1 MAKKK
6 VETNPLVFKK
16 SFFLN
21 IAQLKLT
28 PCEFKCLMVLFEGE
42 ERTKAQISAILDDTP
57 QHVGMA
63 MIRLEKLGLVVNTR
77 IEGRNSFFKPNMD
90 FSGVAEQ
97 DPNQLH
103 LV

>member
-6 VETNPLVFKK
+6 NEKNPLNFKK

-21 IAQLKLT
+21 IAKLKLT

-42 ERTKAQISAILDDTP
+42 ERTKAQVSVILDDTP
-57 QHVGMA
+57 QHVGTA
-63 MIRLEKLGLVVNTR
+63 MIRLEKLGLVINTR
-77 IEGRNSFFKPNMD
+77 TEGRNSFFKPNMD
-90 FSGVAEQ
+90 FSGVEEI
-97 DPNQLH
+97 DKKQLQ

>member
-6 VETNPLVFKK
+6 NKKNPLSFKK

-21 IAQLKLT
+21 IAKLKLT

-42 ERTKAQISAILDDTP
+42 ERTKAQVSVILDDTP

-63 MIRLEKLGLVVNTR
+63 MIRLEKLGLVINTR
-77 IEGRNSFFKPNMD
+77 TEGRNSFFKPNMD
-90 FSGVAEQ
+90 FSGVE
-97 DPNQLH
+97 DIDKKQLQ

>member
-6 VETNPLVFKK
+6 NEKNPLNFKK

-21 IAQLKLT
+21 IAKLKLT

-42 ERTKAQISAILDDTP
+42 ERTKAQVSVILDDTP

-63 MIRLEKLGLVVNTR
+63 MIRLEKLGLVINTR
-77 IEGRNSFFKPNMD
+77 TEGRNSFFKPNMD
-90 FSGVAEQ
+90 FSGVE
-97 DPNQLH
+97 DIDKKQLQ

>member
-6 VETNPLVFKK
+6 SEKNPLSFKK

-28 PCEFKCLMVLFEGE
+28 PCEFRCLMVMFEGE
-42 ERTKAQISAILDDTP
+42 ERTKAQIAVILGDTP
-57 QHVGMA
+57 QHVGTA

-77 IEGRNSFFKPNMD
+77 TEGRNSFFKPNMD
-90 FSGVAEQ
+90 FSGVVEK
-97 DPNQLH
+97 DPNQLQ

>member
-6 VETNPLVFKK
+6 NEKNPLNFKK

-21 IAQLKLT
+21 IAKLKLT

-42 ERTKAQISAILDDTP
+42 ERTKAQVSVILDDTP

-63 MIRLEKLGLVVNTR
+63 MIRLEKLGLVINTR
-77 IEGRNSFFKPNMD
+77 TEGRNSFFKPNMD
-90 FSGVAEQ
+90 FSGVEEI
-97 DPNQLH
+97 DKTQLQ
-103 LV
+103 LA